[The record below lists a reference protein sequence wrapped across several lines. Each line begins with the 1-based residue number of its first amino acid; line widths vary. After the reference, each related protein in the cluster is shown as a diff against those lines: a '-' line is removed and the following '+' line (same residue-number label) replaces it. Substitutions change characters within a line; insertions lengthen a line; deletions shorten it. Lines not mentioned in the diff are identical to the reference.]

1 MNTTNIVDGEDDEN
15 SLTFFWAQTKKSTAK
30 TKPKYNHLMRTDEN
44 VKIII
49 YNIYMIWITSICQ
62 FQILQWSKQAPHP
75 TPLMKATNQTVG
87 FTVEAI
93 HVWPAGGG
101 VVWPHD
107 RFKACAYDANR
118 HYFSHHGCNL
128 ACVVIKKD
136 EGGGGRDVI
145 GGFKP
150 IYHIKHGLHKSCNDA
165 PLLPKTT
172 KSTTLLGVNKLH
184 VFLFCMQH
192 MISTVW
198 SKAWHLKN

>member
-101 VVWPHD
+101 
-107 RFKACAYDANR
+107 RLCR
-118 HYFSHHGCNL
+118 
-128 ACVVIKKD
+128 
-136 EGGGGRDVI
+136 
-145 GGFKP
+145 
-150 IYHIKHGLHKSCNDA
+150 
-165 PLLPKTT
+165 
-172 KSTTLLGVNKLH
+172 
-184 VFLFCMQH
+184 H
-192 MISTVW
+192 MIGSRHVRMMQIDIIFPTMDAIWLVL
-198 SKAWHLKN
+198 S